1 MTKDNK
7 QKKRS
12 ASNATPKECVDIEE
26 LEDLA
31 TFEPAYSDY
40 LKDPK
45 TYTCDEVAK
54 EFGIE

>member
-1 MTKDNK
+1 MKKDNK
-7 QKKRS
+7 QKKCNVP
-12 ASNATPKECVDIEE
+12 NATPKECVDIEE

-31 TFEPAYSDY
+31 TFERAYSNY

-54 EFGIE
+54 ELGIE

>member
-7 QKKRS
+7 QKKRNTT
-12 ASNATPKECVDIEE
+12 NAAVKECVDIEE

-31 TFEPAYSDY
+31 TFERAYSDY

-54 EFGIE
+54 ELGIE